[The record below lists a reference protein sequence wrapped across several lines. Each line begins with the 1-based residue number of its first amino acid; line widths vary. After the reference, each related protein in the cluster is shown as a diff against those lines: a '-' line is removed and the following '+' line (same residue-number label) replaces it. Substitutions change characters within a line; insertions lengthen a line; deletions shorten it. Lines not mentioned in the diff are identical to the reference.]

1 MIRVAGASMEAVV
14 ADTLDDATQQ
24 ELIESFI
31 QRVGAS
37 T

>member
-1 MIRVAGASMEAVV
+1 MIHVASASMEAVV
-14 ADTLDDATQQ
+14 ADTLDDATHQD
-24 ELIESFI
+24 LIESFI